1 MLGRNN
7 SILHCMTL
15 LIVGLLIYPAAR
27 HGKHGT
33 ELTVGGVYALDEGV
47 ELRVCICL
55 ERTFSEHVNSID

>member
-15 LIVGLLIYPAAR
+15 LIVGLLTYPAAAAR

-47 ELRVCICL
+47 ELRVCIRFEKEL
-55 ERTFSEHVNSID
+55 FQSM